1 MKKLF
6 LFTWMMMLSIVA
18 MAQTIM
24 VIDKDGNRIPYDL
37 CSRIKVGISACY
49 ERDECF
55 SAPEYGD
62 KLRINNHWYKMT
74 DKYFT
79 FDGSESVCV
88 VVVEPYDP
96 ERGNLI

>member
-1 MKKLF
+1 MR
-6 LFTWMMMLSIVA
+6 LSIQHDYTEEV
-18 MAQTIM
+18 
-24 VIDKDGNRIPYDL
+24 L
-37 CSRIKVGISACY
+37 Y

>member
-1 MKKLF
+1 MR
-6 LFTWMMMLSIVA
+6 LSIHHGYSGE
-18 MAQTIM
+18 I
-24 VIDKDGNRIPYDL
+24 L
-37 CSRIKVGISACY
+37 Y
-49 ERDECF
+49 ERYESF

-62 KLRINNHWYKMT
+62 KLRIENKWYKMT

-79 FDGSESVCV
+79 FDGSDSVCV

>member
-1 MKKLF
+1 MR
-6 LFTWMMMLSIVA
+6 LSIHHGYSGE
-18 MAQTIM
+18 
-24 VIDKDGNRIPYDL
+24 VIYDK
-37 CSRIKVGISACY
+37 
-49 ERDECF
+49 DECF

-79 FDGSESVCV
+79 FDGFESVCV
-88 VVVEPYDP
+88 IVVEPYDP

>member
-1 MKKLF
+1 MR
-6 LFTWMMMLSIVA
+6 LSIHHGYSGE
-18 MAQTIM
+18 
-24 VIDKDGNRIPYDL
+24 VIYDNNE
-37 CSRIKVGISACY
+37 S
-49 ERDECF
+49 F

-79 FDGSESVCV
+79 FDDFESVCV

>member
-1 MKKLF
+1 MR
-6 LFTWMMMLSIVA
+6 LSIKHDYTEEVLYE
-18 MAQTIM
+18 
-24 VIDKDGNRIPYDL
+24 KDEN
-37 CSRIKVGISACY
+37 
-49 ERDECF
+49 F

-62 KLRINNHWYKMT
+62 KLRINNHWYRMT

-88 VVVEPYDP
+88 IVVEPYDP